1 LRAPRAVVPEVPI
14 DAPATGRAPVGAV
27 RQLPRALHLLP
38 APGAVAH
45 ERHQRTAAPDVRALR
60 RIAPVLVAAVGL
72 DDEARP
78 VAGRA
83 VAPVE
88 LRASAAARA
97 ARRIA
102 RLEAVERRRR
112 AAPGAGLHPLGH
124 RPFAASALILRLEHR
139 PVAAL

>member
-1 LRAPRAVVPEVPI
+1 
-14 DAPATGRAPVGAV
+14 
-27 RQLPRALHLLP
+27 
-38 APGAVAH
+38 
-45 ERHQRTAAPDVRALR
+45 LR

-139 PVAAL
+139 PVAALELAEQHLLPQGWIDRVALLLRRTLLFLRRTVPEPLELGVHRDGVPVALLRAH